1 MPALTRKLLD
11 GKFAFP
17 PEMELPAYPVD
28 LPERVIQFGEGNFL
42 RAFVDWMFHRLN
54 NRGLFNGRV
63 VAVQPIAAGLAGPL
77 NAQDG
82 LYTLALRGLA
92 DGKPAEELSLIGSIS
107 RALSSYADW
116 AEVLRCAEN
125 PDIEYMISNTTE
137 AGISYDSGDRL
148 DMAPP
153 NSFPAKVTAYLY
165 RRFQHFKGDAAKGM
179 VLIPCELIDR
189 NGDNLKKIV
198 LRYAAEWKLPPAF
211 AAWVEKNNIF
221 LNTLVDRV
229 VTGYPKDEV
238 AAFAARLGYED
249 SLLDTGELFHLWVI
263 EGPAWLAEK
272 LPFTRIGLN
281 VIWTDDMTPY
291 RTRKVRILNGGHTSS
306 VPAAFLYGLETV
318 GEMMDHPVMG
328 RFVREAIYQE
338 IVPSVDLDKKMLTTF
353 ADAVVERFKNPY
365 IQHYLLSILL
375 NSSSKFKTRVLPS
388 ILEYQELQGKL
399 PSLLVFGLAALATVY
414 KDGVIK
420 GDVLETKRAKGAF
433 VMRDDLPA
441 LEFFTA
447 VWKAYDGT
455 PAGAGKVAEAVLA
468 NTTMWGQDL
477 NKITGL
483 TGAVAG
489 YLQSICQ
496 KGMVAAAEELL
507 GPKS

>member
-17 PEMELPAYPVD
+17 SEMELPTYPVD

-54 NRGLFNGRV
+54 NKGLFNGRV
-63 VAVQPIAAGLAGPL
+63 VAVQPIAEGLAGRL
-77 NAQDG
+77 NAQDC
-82 LYTLALRGLA
+82 LYTLALRGLV
-92 DGKPAEELSLIGSIS
+92 DGKPAEELSLVGSIS

-125 PDIEYMISNTTE
+125 PDIEYLISNTTE
-137 AGISYDSGDRL
+137 AGISYDGADRL
-148 DMAPP
+148 DMTPP

-165 RRFQHFKGDAAKGM
+165 RRFQHFKGDAARGM

-238 AAFAARLGYED
+238 ASFAARLGYED

-281 VIWTDDMTPY
+281 VIWTDDMSPY
-291 RTRKVRILNGGHTSS
+291 RTRKVRVLNGGHTSS
-306 VPAAFLYGLETV
+306 VPASFLYGLETV

-338 IVPSVDLDKKMLTTF
+338 IVPSVDLDKKMLTSF

-375 NSSSKFKTRVLPS
+375 NSASKFKTRVLPS
-388 ILEYQELQGKL
+388 ILDYQQRLGKL
-399 PSLLVFGLAALATVY
+399 PPLLVFGLAALATVY
-414 KDGVIK
+414 KDGK
-420 GDVLETKRAKGAF
+420 MNGDVLDAERAKGPF
-433 VMRDDLPA
+433 VMRDDKPV

-447 VWKAYDGT
+447 TWKAYDGS

-468 NTTMWGQDL
+468 NTDIWGQDL
-477 NKITGL
+477 GKVAGL
-483 TGAVAG
+483 TAAVAA
-489 YLQSICQ
+489 YLQDICQ
-496 KGMVAAAEELL
+496 NGMKAAVESLL
-507 GPKS
+507 GAKS